1 MKIVSMEPLSLQGC
15 SRDVQ
20 VLGIGHLAAAVRV
33 ELARRGLG
41 QGGPQAG
48 PLVVACSDFHNP
60 ASFREARR
68 QALKQ
73 GCPIFMACLG
83 ASGQHPRLAAAR
95 GAARLVDRI
104 AGFLT

>member
-1 MKIVSMEPLSLQGC
+1 MEPLMQGC
-15 SRDVQ
+15 GSDVQ

-41 QGGPQAG
+41 LHAERTAV

-60 ASFREARR
+60 ASFAEAHRLAREDGSAI
-68 QALKQ
+68 L
-73 GCPIFMACLG
+73 C
-83 ASGQHPRLAAAR
+83 ASLEDPSQHPLLLCQRRAA
-95 GAARLVDRI
+95 LVVDRI